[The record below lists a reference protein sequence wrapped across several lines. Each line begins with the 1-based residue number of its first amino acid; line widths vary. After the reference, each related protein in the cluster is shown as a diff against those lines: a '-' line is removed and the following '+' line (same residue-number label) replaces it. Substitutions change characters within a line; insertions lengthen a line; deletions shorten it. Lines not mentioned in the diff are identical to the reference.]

1 MESSSKRV
9 KELNDQLKNKK
20 ENLDKYVKESKEAKE
35 QARIEI
41 ENLKKGR
48 QDLNQEKFQLLN
60 NLVIKGKALKDA

>member
-48 QDLNQEKFQLLN
+48 QDLNQEKF
-60 NLVIKGKALKDA
+60 